1 MATATRASD
10 GLSREDKRRRHY
22 RQHIQGRQNPSQSQ
36 DHNPRQEAAETNPNQ
51 RLNVPTAQRGRLSRG
66 RGGGRGRGG
75 SFAHGPSASR
85 SGQSHQGRHFTNAL
99 PISLMQGPIETI
111 EQTETQTSY
120 VTEGI
125 RHTQWETRTIH
136 SMNGS
141 PVCAETS
148 SILTRTESTGWSS
161 MDYSSTM
168 EVHTPASEPPDPW
181 PHSPGG
187 HNYMGTGAQFAPESE
202 GLLAQIESNDATT
215 IQNKS
220 LAAACICPVIV
231 VTSDGKADFI
241 DPGAEQN
248 EVDTGEDEAGEDD
261 LLSSI
266 PLNMSRAHLD
276 WVQLESWLETLP
288 KRIPRVST
296 FPTMGIA
303 PAGEES
309 VSYRTRSIFMMFIH

>member
-10 GLSREDKRRRHY
+10 GRPRTSNDKRREYFRKHL
-22 RQHIQGRQNPSQSQ
+22 QGRQNPNQTQ
-36 DHNPRQEAAETNPNQ
+36 NYNHTQEAVGTDTNQ
-51 RLNVPTAQRGRLSRG
+51 RLNVPTAQRRRSRG
-66 RGGGRGRGG
+66 R
-75 SFAHGPSASR
+75 
-85 SGQSHQGRHFTNAL
+85 QSHEGRHLTDAL
-99 PISLMQGPIETI
+99 PVPLMQGPIETI

-187 HNYMGTGAQFAPESE
+187 HNYMGTGAQFPPESE
-202 GLLAQIESNDATT
+202 GLPAHIESNDATT

-309 VSYRTRSIFMMFIH
+309 TNDMQLLRAATE

>member
-1 MATATRASD
+1 
-10 GLSREDKRRRHY
+10 
-22 RQHIQGRQNPSQSQ
+22 
-36 DHNPRQEAAETNPNQ
+36 
-51 RLNVPTAQRGRLSRG
+51 
-66 RGGGRGRGG
+66 
-75 SFAHGPSASR
+75 
-85 SGQSHQGRHFTNAL
+85 
-99 PISLMQGPIETI
+99 MQGPIETI

-231 VTSDGKADFI
+231 VTSDGKVDII

-266 PLNMSRAHLD
+266 PLDMSKAHLR
-276 WVQLESWLETLP
+276 WLETEDWVKAIPL
-288 KRIPRVST
+288 RIPRVST

-303 PAGEES
+303 PAGEKS
-309 VSYRTRSIFMMFIH
+309 VSYRTR